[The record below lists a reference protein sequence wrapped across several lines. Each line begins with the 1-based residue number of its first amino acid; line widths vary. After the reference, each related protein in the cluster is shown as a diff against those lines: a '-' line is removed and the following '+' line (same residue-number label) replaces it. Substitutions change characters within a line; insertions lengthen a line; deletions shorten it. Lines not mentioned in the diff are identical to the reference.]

1 MDGLLNRPTVTGTHG
16 QGGPAQSP
24 NLKGSANFIWNIK
37 KKKKTQTQG
46 DYKEIKISDKRSQN
60 NPPKMVITVT
70 HHNYK
75 ETKNEC
81 KETKPKVP
89 TKR

>member
-46 DYKEIKISDKRSQN
+46 DYKEIKNQWQK
-60 NPPKMVITVT
+60 VT
-70 HHNYK
+70 K
-75 ETKNEC
+75 Q
-81 KETKPKVP
+81 P
-89 TKR
+89 TKKW

>member
-24 NLKGSANFIWNIK
+24 NLKGSANFIWNVK

-60 NPPKMVITVT
+60 NPPK
-70 HHNYK
+70 NG
-75 ETKNEC
+75 NNSDS
-81 KETKPKVP
+81 P
-89 TKR
+89 